1 MLADLL
7 RGDKMEDLKEN
18 ITFSRMHPSADSL
31 FVYGTNKGTLKMCD
45 MRLSSNADSSALS
58 FTA

>member
-7 RGDKMEDLKEN
+7 RGDKIEDLKEN

-45 MRLSSNADSSALS
+45 MRLSSNADNSALS
-58 FTA
+58 FKT